1 MSRRAFLS
9 SSAVAGVATVA
20 LGGVG
25 ASSAGATPTSDV
37 DAIVLQVAA
46 AAAVFPFPLETGES
60 QPASA
65 RLTAQRVTQAWART
79 SSARAAAARR
89 GAQLLLDHELGGADT
104 DELLGQLSV
113 LAAEGSSSQLADLN
127 ALVAVAGATLVDRVD
142 PAGEIGPEIWLGTL
156 ANMHNNGDTPV
167 VEATS

>member
-79 SSARAAAARR
+79 STARAAQAER
-89 GAQLLLDHELGGADT
+89 GAQ
-104 DELLGQLSV
+104 
-113 LAAEGSSSQLADLN
+113 
-127 ALVAVAGATLVDRVD
+127 
-142 PAGEIGPEIWLGTL
+142 
-156 ANMHNNGDTPV
+156 
-167 VEATS
+167 